1 MSWMNLRTFWCLGGI
16 ACLSLAGAAAGCQRT
31 ESAQGAGE
39 SVPAPLVADYIHTV
53 IEADRAT
60 YATQV
65 VQRLQDEEGVLK
77 ATEHFK
83 EDKTLPLPAQMLR
96 MGAQRASS
104 GGGLRYSLISKWAI
118 NKANLP
124 RTDFERRGLDAVIA
138 NRNQPFT
145 EYQTVSGKRYFMA
158 LYPDI
163 AVSPACV
170 KCHNEHEQSPRHD
183 FQEGDVM
190 GGLVIAVPV
199 SE

>member
-1 MSWMNLRTFWCLGGI
+1 MKGTRLRTFCFLGAI
-16 ACLSLAGAAAGCQRT
+16 AGVSLAGAVGCQRT
-31 ESAQGAGE
+31 ETAAETGE
-39 SVPAPLVADYIHTV
+39 GVAAPLVADYIHTV

-158 LYPDI
+158 LYPDL

-170 KCHNEHEQSPRHD
+170 KCHNEHEQSPRKD
-183 FQEGDVM
+183 FETGDVM
-190 GGLVIAVPV
+190 GGIVIAIPV

>member
-1 MSWMNLRTFWCLGGI
+1 MKRTRLKALCLFGAI
-16 ACLSLAGAAAGCQRT
+16 AGVSVAGAVSCGRT
-31 ESAQGAGE
+31 EGAAQAGE
-39 SVPAPLVADYIHTV
+39 SVPAPLVAEYLHTV

-60 YATQV
+60 YATHV
-65 VQRLQDEEGVLK
+65 VQRLQDEEGILK

-83 EDKTLPLPAQMLR
+83 EDKTLPLPSQMLR

-104 GGGLRYSLISKWAI
+104 GGGLRYSLISQWAI

-124 RTDFERRGLDAVIA
+124 RTDFERRGLDAVVA

-145 EYQTVSGKRYFMA
+145 EYQTVNGKRYFMA

-170 KCHNEHEQSPRHD
+170 KCHNEHDQSPRHD
-183 FQEGDVM
+183 FETGDVM
-190 GGLVIAVPV
+190 GGIVISIPV